1 MGLLSPR
8 GTAIQWGDVLL
19 YSVERVDDHFMP
31 FWLRKEMD
39 FVASL
44 LSSILKGPM
53 LAVVVSW
60 LALIVS
66 CKSLQRSAGLRV
78 QRVE

>member
-1 MGLLSPR
+1 MGRLMPR
-8 GTAIQWGDVLL
+8 DTASQWGVVVLW
-19 YSVERVDDHFMP
+19 SVEREDVHLMP
-31 FWLRKEMD
+31 SWLRKDMD

-44 LSSILKGPM
+44 LISILKGP
-53 LAVVVSW
+53 LFAVAVSW
-60 LALIVS
+60 FSRIVS